1 MRMTWNESTARMQV
15 QPDTGHVDGVMIVTF
30 HNINVAVLFDSEPG
44 DTDYE
49 MASNY
54 LRHDW

>member
-1 MRMTWNESTARMQV
+1 MTWNESTARMQV